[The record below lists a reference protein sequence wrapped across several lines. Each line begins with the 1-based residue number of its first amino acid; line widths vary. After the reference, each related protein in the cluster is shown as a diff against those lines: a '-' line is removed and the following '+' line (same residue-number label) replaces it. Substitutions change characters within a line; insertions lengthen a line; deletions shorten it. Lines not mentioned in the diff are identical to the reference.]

1 MKNIWKTLT
10 RQKAVFAILALLVIM
25 GGAELFTHTTFYTLY
40 NWLDMLR
47 SAAVLE
53 IVAMGVSVAV
63 LCGGCDLSVGGTLC
77 IGGILAV
84 MTVNAGLPIWL
95 AFAAAMAAGALIG
108 AVNGF
113 LIVHQRT
120 EPFIITLGMGM
131 LLKGIAQQLTDAH
144 PLTCKSLEFMT
155 HLQPEVFRVGALPGG
170 VHAGDRGAV
179 LPADALHQ
187 LRAQLLRHR
196 RQLRGGEIFGHRG
209 GAHQV
214 VRLRDQRGDRL
225 PGGGTAG
232 LPDEHRLLGVRG

>member
-25 GGAELFTHTTFYTLY
+25 GAAELFTHTTFYTLY

-155 HLQPEVFRVGALPGG
+155 ISNQKYFGSVPSLVVFMLVIVALFYLLMRFTSFGRNCYAIGGNYEVAKYSGIAVVPIKWSAFVISG
-170 VHAGDRGAV
+170 VTASLAGV
-179 LPADALHQ
+179 LLAS
-187 LRAQLLRHR
+187 RMN
-196 RQLRGGEIFGHRG
+196 
-209 GAHQV
+209 
-214 VRLRDQRGDRL
+214 
-225 PGGGTAG
+225 TCSS
-232 LPDEHRLLGVRG
+232 

>member
-95 AFAAAMAAGALIG
+95 AFAAAMVVTYGTRPLMAA
-108 AVNGF
+108 
-113 LIVHQRT
+113 
-120 EPFIITLGMGM
+120 
-131 LLKGIAQQLTDAH
+131 
-144 PLTCKSLEFMT
+144 
-155 HLQPEVFRVGALPGG
+155 
-170 VHAGDRGAV
+170 
-179 LPADALHQ
+179 
-187 LRAQLLRHR
+187 LRM
-196 RQLRGGEIFGHRG
+196 
-209 GAHQV
+209 
-214 VRLRDQRGDRL
+214 
-225 PGGGTAG
+225 
-232 LPDEHRLLGVRG
+232 

>member
-84 MTVNAGLPIWL
+84 MTVNAGLRNC
-95 AFAAAMAAGALIG
+95 AETA
-108 AVNGF
+108 
-113 LIVHQRT
+113 
-120 EPFIITLGMGM
+120 
-131 LLKGIAQQLTDAH
+131 
-144 PLTCKSLEFMT
+144 SLREN
-155 HLQPEVFRVGALPGG
+155 
-170 VHAGDRGAV
+170 
-179 LPADALHQ
+179 
-187 LRAQLLRHR
+187 LRSIHSA
-196 RQLRGGEIFGHRG
+196 ENWI
-209 GAHQV
+209 
-214 VRLRDQRGDRL
+214 
-225 PGGGTAG
+225 
-232 LPDEHRLLGVRG
+232 